1 MKVGGIRM
9 KILFVGN
16 SHTYMNDMPE
26 MVRINSSEKLEVTM
40 LARPAITFH
49 DHLESMELQFA
60 LKQGYDFV
68 IFQQAAHEPCP
79 SKEATLHDAKA
90 LIELAR
96 S

>member
-60 LKQGYDFV
+60 LNKDMILLFFNRHHMSLVQVKKQ
-68 IFQQAAHEPCP
+68 HCMML
-79 SKEATLHDAKA
+79 KH
-90 LIELAR
+90 
-96 S
+96 

>member
-49 DHLESMELQFA
+49 DHLVNGITVRF
-60 LKQGYDFV
+60 KTR
-68 IFQQAAHEPCP
+68 I
-79 SKEATLHDAKA
+79 
-90 LIELAR
+90 
-96 S
+96 

>member
-40 LARPAITFH
+40 LARPFYSWKTQ
-49 DHLESMELQFA
+49 DGL
-60 LKQGYDFV
+60 D
-68 IFQQAAHEPCP
+68 
-79 SKEATLHDAKA
+79 
-90 LIELAR
+90 
-96 S
+96 